1 MYNIKSHIVLKNGLK
16 KMKMLPSFEKKDYG
30 KSKYVIRYEFW
41 LLLQNT
47 KKGIQLEIYPNNTL
61 NNI

>member
-1 MYNIKSHIVLKNGLK
+1 MYNIKIHIVLKNGLK
-16 KMKMLPSFEKKDYG
+16 KMKMLQSFEKRDYV
-30 KSKYVIRYEFW
+30 KYKYVIRYEFW

>member
-1 MYNIKSHIVLKNGLK
+1 MYNIKIHIVLKNGLK
-16 KMKMLPSFEKKDYG
+16 KMKMLQSFEKRDYV
-30 KSKYVIRYEFW
+30 KYKYVIRYEFW

-47 KKGIQLEIYPNNTL
+47 KKGIQSKIYPNNTL